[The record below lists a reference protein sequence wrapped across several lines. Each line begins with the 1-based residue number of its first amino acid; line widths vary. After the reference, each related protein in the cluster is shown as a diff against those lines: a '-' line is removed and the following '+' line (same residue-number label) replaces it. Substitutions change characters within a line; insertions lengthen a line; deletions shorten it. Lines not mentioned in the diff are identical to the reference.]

1 MQEHSGIPEVPS
13 GSKPSIS
20 SPPLELSSAS
30 AQRSWQRNNWPG
42 SKGEATHTIPEECE
56 RLFCDILF
64 TTFLGEGTGATQ
76 EPLGMGTSQDIQPN
90 HIGPGHNRI
99 QRWIEVWDYTGDAI
113 YRGFVT
119 DTNGERAL
127 FVFFEDSALGH
138 GLKSG

>member
-1 MQEHSGIPEVPS
+1 
-13 GSKPSIS
+13 
-20 SPPLELSSAS
+20 
-30 AQRSWQRNNWPG
+30 
-42 SKGEATHTIPEECE
+42 
-56 RLFCDILF
+56 
-64 TTFLGEGTGATQ
+64 
-76 EPLGMGTSQDIQPN
+76 MGTSQDIQPN